1 MINNGHKKYLAELSK
16 ETREY
21 IRGIVKSTC
30 MFELLLTMVGNQK
43 LRRIIKRHANNLVY
57 YTISFME
64 S

>member
-1 MINNGHKKYLAELSK
+1 LQNYEVAPALKTHW
-16 ETREY
+16 
-21 IRGIVKSTC
+21 
-30 MFELLLTMVGNQK
+30 FELLLAMVVNQE